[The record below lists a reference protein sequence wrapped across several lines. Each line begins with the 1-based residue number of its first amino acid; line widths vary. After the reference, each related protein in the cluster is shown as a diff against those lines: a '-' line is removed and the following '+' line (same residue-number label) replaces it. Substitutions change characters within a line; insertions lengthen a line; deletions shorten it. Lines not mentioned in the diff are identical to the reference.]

1 MKKKRGKQE
10 RHCCLLPQVPVGLP
24 GDSQNTV
31 DMTVSSSTTSQQLIQ
46 QAVKRMDKPVDS
58 THLKLLVTNKNTKGQ
73 SVPMVV
79 GDLIPLASSFSLK
92 SFLSC
97 SKMASLAASC
107 CSRVVILSL
116 CCSVVTQW
124 YHCNNYTE
132 LTS

>member
-1 MKKKRGKQE
+1 M
-10 RHCCLLPQVPVGLP
+10 GLP

-79 GDLIPLASSFSLK
+79 GDLYTAKQISG
-92 SFLSC
+92 
-97 SKMASLAASC
+97 AALIQLDSQQL
-107 CSRVVILSL
+107 RK
-116 CCSVVTQW
+116 
-124 YHCNNYTE
+124 
-132 LTS
+132 